1 MPEEKRRVKFIYV
14 VIAVGCSAV
23 ACVCLRL
30 GMHGIVINYGIR
42 FYRSLRN
49 VIFSVSAL
57 ISIAVTAMYV
67 TGAVKRRKW
76 QNARDEEAAKAE
88 VMRQEALRERE
99 KHREVL
105 SVSKK
110 MDSVKIRELLTEYA
124 AQKWKALAQP
134 LLQIKLQLDIMDE
147 PGETIPPA
155 GHKRGCCPLQHRGYL
170 RPRGAVSL

>member
-1 MPEEKRRVKFIYV
+1 MPDRKRKVKFIYV

-23 ACVCLRL
+23 ACVCLHL

-49 VIFSVSAL
+49 ILFCISAVISV
-57 ISIAVTAMYV
+57 AVTALYV
-67 TGAVKRRKW
+67 SDTVKQRKW

-88 VMRQEALRERE
+88 MMRQEALREQE

-110 MDSVKIRELLTEYA
+110 MDSEKIRGLLREYA
-124 AQKWKALAQP
+124 GLEKDVVVIGASDRAEIWDAKRWAADNEDLTADQMAEL
-134 LLQIKLQLDIMDE
+134 MD
-147 PGETIPPA
+147 
-155 GHKRGCCPLQHRGYL
+155 
-170 RPRGAVSL
+170 SLNF